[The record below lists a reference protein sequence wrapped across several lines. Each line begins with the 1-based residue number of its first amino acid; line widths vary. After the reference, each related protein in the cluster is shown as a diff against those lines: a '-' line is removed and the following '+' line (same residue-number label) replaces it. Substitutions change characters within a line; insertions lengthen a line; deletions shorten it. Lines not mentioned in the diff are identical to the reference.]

1 MTLYV
6 VDTDIVIEYLKG
18 TDRVVEQV
26 DSLPSDTSISVTE
39 ITSYELYK
47 GVYYTGNQEMQ
58 EEVESFLDDAGIIPL
73 DRDAQRI
80 AGEIY
85 AELRE
90 SGKLINDADILI
102 AATTCSAG
110 GTLVTNNTSHFQ
122 RIDRLPIENW
132 ME

>member
-6 VDTDIVIEYLKG
+6 VD
-18 TDRVVEQV
+18 
-26 DSLPSDTSISVTE
+26 
-39 ITSYELYK
+39 
-47 GVYYTGNQEMQ
+47 
-58 EEVESFLDDAGIIPL
+58 
-73 DRDAQRI
+73 
-80 AGEIY
+80 
-85 AELRE
+85 
-90 SGKLINDADILI
+90 DADILI